1 MDSNATGTA
10 QPVNLDAAIDAVA
23 REMTDAEP
31 SGALRARV
39 LDEIGRGRQ
48 RPGFAVPRWAWA
60 GAAAALTLAVA
71 SSMWLV
77 TRPADR
83 AQEPV
88 RVASSRPAPK
98 TVSPA
103 AQPAADAGTTTPAVV
118 TTALASQVA
127 APRTATAP
135 AETRDEDS
143 HHLPALAEIE
153 PLSFAAVGPPGLQM
167 ADVEV
172 PSLNAMPSIHI
183 PSLDPGPTDTTTAD
197 PKKEN

>member
-1 MDSNATGTA
+1 
-10 QPVNLDAAIDAVA
+10 
-23 REMTDAEP
+23 MTDAEP

-60 GAAAALTLAVA
+60 GAAAALMLGVA

-77 TRPADR
+77 PRPADR
-83 AQEPV
+83 VREPA
-88 RVASSRPAPK
+88 RVADSRPAPK
-98 TVSPA
+98 EVSPA
-103 AQPAADAGTTTPAVV
+103 AQPATEAGTTVPAVV
-118 TTALASQVA
+118 TAALARRVA

-135 AETRDEDS
+135 DETRDEDS
-143 HHLPALAEIE
+143 HHLPALAEIQ
-153 PLSFAAVGPPGLQM
+153 PLSFAAVGPPALQM

-172 PSLNAMPSIHI
+172 PSLTAMPSIDI
-183 PSLDPGPTDTTTAD
+183 PSLDPGSTDTTTAD